1 MESLLAILDFFVLLA
16 HCVVIPICFLK
27 GRLWLGWFGLFMFG
41 TGAAL
46 SFPLF
51 LYVRD
56 GLVDEWWQWV
66 FNAQGLAVLVLLAS
80 ITASAARP
88 GSWRDRR
95 DAEVHGMNGPIGPAT

>member
-1 MESLLAILDFFVLLA
+1 MESLLSILDLFVLLA

-27 GRLWLGWFGLFMFG
+27 GRLWFGWFGLFMFG

-51 LYVRD
+51 RYVRD

-66 FNAQGLAVLVLLAS
+66 FIAQGLAVVVLLAS
-80 ITASAARP
+80 IAVSAARP
-88 GSWRDRR
+88 GSWWDRR
-95 DAEVHGMNGPIGPAT
+95 DMQKSTG